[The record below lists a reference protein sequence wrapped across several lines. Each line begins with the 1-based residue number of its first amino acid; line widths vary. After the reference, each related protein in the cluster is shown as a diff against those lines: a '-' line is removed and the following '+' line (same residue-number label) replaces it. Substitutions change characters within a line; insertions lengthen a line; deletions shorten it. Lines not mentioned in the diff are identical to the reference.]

1 MSFDL
6 LVVCFEHDRDEI
18 RSRLIGWLQNQDTSL
33 KGVEGYKNL
42 LKFYF
47 DLVDENK
54 DGKLDATEFREFV
67 AANQSADEVLPLMI
81 YVWLGLADRYW
92 CGNH

>member
-1 MSFDL
+1 MSLDI
-6 LVVCFEHDRDEI
+6 LVVCYEHDRDEI

-42 LKFYF
+42 LKSYF

-54 DGKLDATEFREFV
+54 DGKHATEFKEFV
-67 AANQSADEVLPLMI
+67 AAIQSADEVLPLLI
-81 YVWLGLADRYW
+81 YV
-92 CGNH
+92 